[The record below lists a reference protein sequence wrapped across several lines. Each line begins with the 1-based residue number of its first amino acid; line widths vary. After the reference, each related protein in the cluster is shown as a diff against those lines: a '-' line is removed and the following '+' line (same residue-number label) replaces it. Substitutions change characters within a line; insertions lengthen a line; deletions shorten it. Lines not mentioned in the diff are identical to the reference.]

1 MVDKQKLAAA
11 RLWAANRF
19 PYLATA
25 LFATTLIERPGIGG
39 DGVAV
44 DARWRLY
51 VDPEAAAGWTVADLG
66 ALLVHHTGHL
76 IRDHAGRA
84 ETLGVTEATAERW
97 STAAD
102 AELNDDLADVGLTM
116 PGNPILPEHLGHERG
131 RLAEEYFA
139 LERAEDDRQRES
151 GESPPTPEGGSE
163 AKDGGDQPGEDDA
176 KAKPGSGGSGSG
188 KGKSKSKGKGRNAPP
203 DPPPPPDGP
212 PPKPRS
218 DHGSGAHNHHRDWEE
233 PDDGGDGSTPPGLS
247 NHERDLLRA
256 QTASQLLDAVRSGQG
271 NVPANWRRWA
281 EELLAPTVDWR
292 RALAAEVRRG
302 VQFVAGAV
310 DYSYRRPSRRSSASP
325 GIVLPALEKPVPEV
339 AVVCDTSG
347 SMGERQ
353 LARVLGE
360 VEGLLDSIGLR
371 SSGVRV
377 LAVDAAVHAVRRV
390 SSARQVEL
398 VGGGGTDMGRGIA
411 AAAALKPRPSVLVV
425 LTDGLTPWPA
435 EAPRAMRVV
444 IGLLTGAPASRR
456 TSLPRTPEWARV
468 VRIDE
473 DED

>member
-1 MVDKQKLAAA
+1 MTELDRQKLAAA

-25 LFATTLIERPGIGG
+25 LFATSVIERSGIGG

-51 VDPEAAAGWTVADLG
+51 VDPAAAAEWTVADLG

-97 STAAD
+97 STVAD

-116 PGNPILPEHLGHERG
+116 PGTNILPEDLGHERG
-131 RLAEEYFA
+131 RLAEEYYA
-139 LERAEDDRQRES
+139 RERAEADA
-151 GESPPTPEGGSE
+151 PPEPPP
-163 AKDGGDQPGEDDA
+163 DQPDDEQD
-176 KAKPGSGGSGSG
+176 
-188 KGKSKSKGKGRNAPP
+188 
-203 DPPPPPDGP
+203 DPPPKKDK
-212 PPKPRS
+212 PKS
-218 DHGSGAHNHHRDWEE
+218 DHGSGAHGHQRDWEE
-233 PDDGGDGSTPPGLS
+233 PDDGSGADAPAGLS

-256 QTASQLLDAVRSGQG
+256 QTAQQMLDAVRAGQG
-271 NVPANWRRWA
+271 NVPGNWRRWA
-281 EELLAPTVDWR
+281 EELLQPTVDWR
-292 RALAAEVRRG
+292 RALAAEIRRG
-302 VQFVAGAV
+302 VQYVAGAV
-310 DYSYRRPSRRSSASP
+310 DYSYRRPSRRASASP
-325 GIVLPALEKPVPEV
+325 SIVLPALEKPVPEV

-347 SMGERQ
+347 SMGAAQ

-377 LAVDAAVHAVRRV
+377 LAVDASVQAVRRV

-398 VGGGGTDMGRGIA
+398 VGGGGTDMGRGIEA
-411 AAAALKPRPSVLVV
+411 AAAFRPRPSVLVI

-435 EAPRAMRVV
+435 EPPRGMRVV
-444 IGLLTGAPASRR
+444 IGLLTGAPAGHRP
-456 TSLPRTPEWARV
+456 SLPATPHWARV

-473 DED
+473 ED